1 MRYHP
6 GVADAW
12 RQRSMD
18 ELVLLPEAEAVR
30 LHFDSRNGRVLF
42 RLLAVFAAWAIVE
55 AMIQL
60 AEGQQ
65 VQVPRSLA
73 SLVLIRWLY
82 FVRQRPVLTRYF
94 RPILLGYLSLQLVL
108 LRLLDLT
115 PDAGL
120 QIPQDFLLPA
130 FLLFF
135 RLPATLAAIPLAAL
149 WAASAGRS
157 LLATAWTGELP
168 SPWPILGQSL
178 VYIVVLASV
187 ARWTRRLRPRFLDT
201 WRREHRRYRES
212 SRMREELDDAR
223 KIQLSML
230 PRKDPQIPWL
240 DVAGISIPASEVGG
254 DYFDYFTHDP
264 SRPVI
269 VIADVAGHGVAS
281 ALLLSGI
288 RSCLYLLQET
298 PMSPADVLTRLDRMV
313 RLTTDSR
320 LFVTMLYALFDDQRQ
335 ELTYSV
341 AGHPPLLLYRAD
353 RHQVEEIGHE
363 ALPLG
368 TALGNALSERTVP
381 VGRGDI
387 VLFSTDGIAET
398 LNGREDLYGNERL
411 EHRLRSTA
419 HDRSARE
426 ILDTLLGDVW
436 SFKGDGEQTDDI
448 TMVVVKVR

>member
-1 MRYHP
+1 MP

-18 ELVLLPEAEAVR
+18 ELILLPEGEADR
-30 LHFDSRNGRVLF
+30 LYLDSRNGRALF

-55 AMIQL
+55 AMVQI

-65 VQVPRSLA
+65 IQVLRSLA
-73 SLVLIRWLY
+73 SLLLIRWLY
-82 FVRQRPVLTRYF
+82 FVRQRPVLAKHF
-94 RPILLGYLSLQLVL
+94 RPILLSYLSLQLML
-108 LRLLDLT
+108 LRLLDMT

-120 QIPQDFLLPA
+120 QPQDFLLPA

-135 RLPATLAAIPLAAL
+135 RLPASLATLPLAAL
-149 WAASAGRS
+149 WGASAGRS

-168 SPWPILGQSL
+168 NLWPILGQSAI
-178 VYIVVLASV
+178 YTVVIALV
-187 ARWTRRLRPRFLDT
+187 ARWTRRLRRQFLDT
-201 WRREHRRYRES
+201 WRREYRRHRENR
-212 SRMREELDDAR
+212 RMREELDDAR

-230 PRKDPQIPWL
+230 PRKDPKIPWL

-254 DYFDYFTHDP
+254 DYFDYFTSDE
-264 SRPVI
+264 SRQTI
-269 VIADVAGHGVAS
+269 VVADVAGHGVAS

-288 RSCLYLLQET
+288 RSCLYLLQEI
-298 PMSPADVLTRLDRMV
+298 PLSPAEVLTRLDRMV
-313 RLTTDSR
+313 RSTSSSR
-320 LFVTMLYALFDDQRQ
+320 MFVTMLYAVFDYERK

-341 AGHPPLLLYRAD
+341 AGHPPLLLYRAES
-353 RHQVEEIGHE
+353 HQVEEIGHE

-368 TALGNALSERTVP
+368 TALGNSLREQSVHF
-381 VGRGDI
+381 GRGDI

-398 LNGREDLYGNERL
+398 LNSRRDLYGNERL
-411 EHRLRSTA
+411 KQRLRSTA

-426 ILDTLLGDVW
+426 IRDTLLGDVW
-436 SFKGDGEQTDDI
+436 NFKGDGEQTDDI